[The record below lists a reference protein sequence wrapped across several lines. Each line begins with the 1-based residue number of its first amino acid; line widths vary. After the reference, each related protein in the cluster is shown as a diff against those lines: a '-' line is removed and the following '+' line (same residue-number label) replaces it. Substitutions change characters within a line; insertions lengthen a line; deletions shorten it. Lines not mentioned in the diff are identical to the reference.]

1 MARGMSRDIQIQLDA
16 LQQLA
21 GFARQGSRELL
32 EQGAK
37 EGRREAIRVIGKSLA
52 LTDSYIGRHLRVTRP
67 VQKGPV
73 WEASVQATR
82 RGTLLTRFPPR
93 QLRKPNRSKP
103 GTKHAGITGTVVP
116 GRSYTQ
122 PKFFFIP
129 KLRGSNATGIAVRT
143 GQGRDAYLIIRAP
156 SVSQAFQLHRG
167 DLSAELM
174 RTLTARYTEKVR
186 SIYSKTAGSDP
197 ETTFLR

>member
-21 GFARQGSRELL
+21 GFARLGSRELL

-52 LTDSYIGRHLRVTRP
+52 LKDSYIARHLRITRA
-67 VQKGPV
+67 VQKGPL
-73 WEASVQATR
+73 WEASIQATR
-82 RGTLLTRFPPR
+82 RGTLLTRFPHR
-93 QLRKPNRSKP
+93 QLRRPNRTKP

-116 GRSYTQ
+116 GRRYTQ

-156 SVSQAFQLHRG
+156 SVSQAFQQHRG
-167 DLSAELM
+167 DLSEELM
-174 RTLTARYTEKVR
+174 RTLTARFTEKVR
-186 SIYSKTAGSDP
+186 SIYSKTAGDDP